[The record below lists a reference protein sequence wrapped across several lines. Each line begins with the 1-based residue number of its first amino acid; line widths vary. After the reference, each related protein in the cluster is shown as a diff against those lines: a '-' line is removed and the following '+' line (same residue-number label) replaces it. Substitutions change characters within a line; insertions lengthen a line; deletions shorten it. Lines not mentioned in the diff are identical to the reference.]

1 VAQETAALI
10 RAEADRIKA
19 LGESSPRTARD
30 PVNLPIIENWVE
42 AIGDTNPVYTD
53 AVYAAASVHGGL
65 VAPPAMTQVWTMAGQ
80 RRTADASD
88 PTSQMVAV
96 LEEAGYTS
104 VVATNADHV
113 FRRYVRLGE
122 RLSLRVS
129 LADLIGPKQ
138 TALGEG
144 WFFTTRNT
152 WYSGDEVIATMD
164 FRILKFR
171 PPAAG
176 NRREASDVPTADV
189 PQGDVAPAD
198 VPQGKVP
205 PPAVLLSS
213 PDTGPVLR
221 PVVSP
226 DTRFFWDGMS
236 AGELRIQRCGE
247 CGALRHPPGPMCP
260 ACGGFRGVVPPGQQ
274 GGEFQEVV
282 PPVEMRGSADP
293 DYVVAAG
300 TGTVFS
306 YVVHHH
312 PPVPGKRLPLVIAL
326 VELDEGVRVLGEM
339 TAVSP
344 DQVRIGMPVQIEYL
358 RIDDDLTLPAW
369 RPRQVPPARPTEQND
384 LPEMVVEVTPTF
396 VVASALATRDFTPVH
411 HDVSLAIANGSKNI
425 FLNILTDTGLV
436 QRFITQWA
444 GPESIVRE
452 ISIRLG
458 VPCYAGDTLSFTG
471 HVAERMPGQ
480 YGDRCRVKVS
490 GRCSLGEHIIAT
502 ALLDVPGSPA

>member
-1 VAQETAALI
+1 
-10 RAEADRIKA
+10 
-19 LGESSPRTARD
+19 
-30 PVNLPIIENWVE
+30 
-42 AIGDTNPVYTD
+42 
-53 AVYAAASVHGGL
+53 
-65 VAPPAMTQVWTMAGQ
+65 MTQVWTMAGQ

-96 LEEAGYTS
+96 LQDAGYTS
-104 VVATNADHV
+104 VVATNSDHV

-122 RLSLRVS
+122 RISLRVS

-152 WYSGDEVIATMD
+152 WYSGGEIVATMD

-176 NRREASDVPTADV
+176 DGREASTDPQAKVLPATRPSATAPDA
-189 PQGDVAPAD
+189 G
-198 VPQGKVP
+198 
-205 PPAVLLSS
+205 AVI
-213 PDTGPVLR
+213 R

-226 DTRFFWDGMS
+226 DTRFFWDGML
-236 AGELRIQRCGE
+236 ARELRIQRCRE
-247 CGALRHPPGPMCP
+247 CGTLRHPPGPMCP
-260 ACGGFRGVVPPGQQ
+260 DCRGFRGVVPPGQQ
-274 GGEFQEVV
+274 D
-282 PPVEMRGSADP
+282 GSADP
-293 DYVVAAG
+293 GYVAAAG

-312 PPVPGKRLPLVIAL
+312 PPVPGKRLPIVIAL

-358 RIDDDLTLPAW
+358 RVDDGLTLPAW
-369 RPRQVPPARPTEQND
+369 QPRQVARGHATGPDELPAMA
-384 LPEMVVEVTPTF
+384 LEVTPTF

-411 HDVSLAIANGSKNI
+411 HDVGLAVASGSKDI

-444 GPESIVRE
+444 GHQSIVRE

-458 VPCYAGDTLSFTG
+458 VPCYAGDTLTFTG
-471 HVAERMPGQ
+471 YVAERTPGRC
-480 YGDRCRVKVS
+480 GDRCRVKVT
-490 GRCSLGEHIIAT
+490 GRCSLGDHIIAS
-502 ALLDVPGSPA
+502 ALLDVPGSAG

>member
-1 VAQETAALI
+1 MLAGKVAEETAALI
-10 RAEADRIKA
+10 RAEAERIKA
-19 LGESSPRTARD
+19 LGESSPRVARD

-53 AVYAAASVHGGL
+53 AGYAAVSVHGGL

-88 PTSQMVAV
+88 PTSQMVAA
-96 LEEAGYTS
+96 LENAGYTS
-104 VVATNADHV
+104 VVATNSDHV

-152 WYSGDEVIATMD
+152 WYSGDEVVATMD

-176 NRREASDVPTADV
+176 DEQAAGDGRAAAV
-189 PQGDVAPAD
+189 PQV
-198 VPQGKVP
+198 KVP
-205 PPAVLLSS
+205 PSATLPSVTP
-213 PDTGPVLR
+213 PDTGPVMR

-226 DTRFFWDGMS
+226 DTRFFWDGLS
-236 AGELRIQRCGE
+236 AGELRLQRCAD
-247 CGALRHPPGPMCP
+247 CGTLRHPPGPVCP
-260 ACGGFRGVVPPGQQ
+260 ACGGFRGVVLPGRQ
-274 GGEFQEVV
+274 
-282 PPVEMRGSADP
+282 RGSADP
-293 DYVVAAG
+293 GYVVAAG

-312 PPVPGKRLPLVIAL
+312 PAVPGKRLPLVIAL
-326 VELDEGVRVLGEM
+326 VELDEGVRMLGEM
-339 TAVSP
+339 TGVSP
-344 DQVRIGMPVQIEYL
+344 DQVMIGMPVQIEYL
-358 RIDDDLTLPAW
+358 RIDDDLTIPAW
-369 RPRQVPPARPTEQND
+369 RPRNVALGHATGPDD
-384 LPEMVVEVTPTF
+384 LPEMVIAVTPTF

-411 HDVSLAIANGSKNI
+411 HDVGLAVANGSKNI

-444 GPESIVRE
+444 GPQSIVRE

-458 VPCYAGDTLSFTG
+458 VPCYAGDTLTFTG
-471 HVAERMPGQ
+471 QVAERTPAQ
-480 YGDRCRVKVS
+480 YGDRCRVKVT
-490 GRCSLGEHIIAT
+490 GRCGLGDHIIAT
-502 ALLDVPGSPA
+502 ALLDLPGSRA